1 MNGDDKLLINEI
13 NDINKEGLVCPK
25 CGEPVIYCKGETLTY
40 FKHSNGHMGN
50 CEYYIH
56 GENNHIDH
64 SDIDCNDEEAAL
76 CCIITTI
83 SCITC
88 ICCIP
93 PLVLLLDWID
103 SE

>member
-1 MNGDDKLLINEI
+1 MSGDDKLLIDEI
-13 NDINKEGLVCPK
+13 NDINKEGLICPK
-25 CGEPVIYCKGETLTY
+25 CSEPVIYCRGESLKY

-56 GENNHIDH
+56 GENDH
-64 SDIDCNDEEAAL
+64 SDIDCNDEETTL
-76 CCIITTI
+76 CCIVTTL

-93 PLVLLLDWID
+93 PLVLFCDWMD